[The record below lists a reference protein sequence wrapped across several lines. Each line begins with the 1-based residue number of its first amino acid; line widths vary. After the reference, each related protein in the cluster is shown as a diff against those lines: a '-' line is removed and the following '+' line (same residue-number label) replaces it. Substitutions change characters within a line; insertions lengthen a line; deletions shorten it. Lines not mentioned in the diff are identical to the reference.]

1 MRVFQPR
8 RGEVDHRR
16 MAALI
21 LAGPPPSA
29 GGVAIEHVA
38 ATAEEQR
45 RYLAENGSKCHG
57 KSNADDDNS
66 KSKNKVLEAYDGLL
80 ATAQGRHLA
89 TELWK
94 FCALTVEGGAYVDS
108 GADAA
113 LLATFRDAFLTDF
126 AEDGARD
133 E

>member
-80 ATAQGRHLA
+80 AT
-89 TELWK
+89 
-94 FCALTVEGGAYVDS
+94 
-108 GADAA
+108 
-113 LLATFRDAFLTDF
+113 FRDAFLTDF

-133 E
+133 ESGVLPVRNVAILR